1 MTDARAQILAG
12 IQNSL
17 KRGPLAGDQ
26 AAGLEA
32 RVVRHAPNLIP
43 ARARDL
49 DRERLVDLF
58 ERLAGEVQASVA
70 RVRSLDDVPDAVG
83 DYLARHNL
91 PAEMTAAPD
100 PLIDSAPWQKRPLLK
115 LRRGRAD
122 GREAVGLSA
131 AFAAVAETA
140 TLMLASGSSSPAA
153 LNFLPDTHV
162 VVLPIGRLVGSLED
176 AWTRL
181 RATIVPDAAGAA
193 GGLGGKSMPRTI
205 NFITGPSR
213 TGDIEQK
220 IEMGA
225 HGPRRLHIILLEDET
240 LR

>member
-1 MTDARAQILAG
+1 MTDARSQILGG
-12 IQNSL
+12 IQKSL
-17 KRGPLAGDQ
+17 KRGPIAGNQ
-26 AAGLEA
+26 ADELEA
-32 RVVRHAPNLIP
+32 RTLRHAPNLIP
-43 ARARDL
+43 ARARGL
-49 DRERLVDLF
+49 DRKNLADLF

-70 RVRSLDDVPDAVG
+70 RVSSLDQVPDAVA

-100 PLIDSAPWQKRPLLK
+100 PLLDSVPWQRRPLLK
-115 LRRGRAD
+115 LRRGAAD

-131 AFAAVAETA
+131 AFAAAAETA
-140 TLMLASGSSSPAA
+140 TLMLISGSTSPAA

-162 VVLPIGRLVGSLED
+162 VVLPASRLVGPLED
-176 AWTRL
+176 AWARL
-181 RATIVPDAAGAA
+181 RAMNGDVPTA
-193 GGLGGKSMPRTI
+193 GKSMPRTV

-225 HGPRRLHIILLEDET
+225 HGPRRLHIILVEDET